1 MKREIRFRG
10 KAIDN
15 GKWVEGYIYQEIPE
29 TYTTYIMPSDLYN
42 GYEYE
47 VPDLYG
53 DDMYRLQFEKYYEVI
68 PESVGQYTGL
78 KDNNGQEIYE
88 GDIIVWS
95 GTLDGCIFNHVCE
108 VIFDLYEWCG
118 WVIYSSKQRWAV
130 PFGEHGCN
138 PNEVNIVGNV
148 YENKELLKTN

>member
-1 MKREIRFRG
+1 MKREIKFRMWNNAEENPSASKMFYDLPNVMECLKQQVLFNNKSNSRFD
-10 KAIDN
+10 IEYDHN
-15 GKWVEGYIYQEIPE
+15 
-29 TYTTYIMPSDLYN
+29 SD
-42 GYEYE
+42 G
-47 VPDLYG
+47 
-53 DDMYRLQFEKYYEVI
+53 
-68 PESVGQYTGL
+68 SVFMQYTGL
-78 KDNNGQEIYE
+78 KDKNGVDIYE

-118 WVIYSSKQRWAV
+118 LAIYSPQQKSTI

-148 YENKELLKTN
+148 YENKELLCLLDKQ

>member
-1 MKREIRFRG
+1 MKRKIRFRAWDG
-10 KAIDN
+10 EEIYEIDGN
-15 GKWVEGYIYQEIPE
+15 SNVVLEYNDISGWNIVPNRHNYDGEYLAGE
-29 TYTTYIMPSDLYN
+29 TI
-42 GYEYE
+42 
-47 VPDLYG
+47 G
-53 DDMYRLQFEKYYEVI
+53 DFVLM
-68 PESVGQYTGL
+68 QYTGL
-78 KDNNGQEIYE
+78 KDKNGVEIYE

-108 VIFDLYEWCG
+108 VIFDLYQWCG
-118 WVIYSSKQRWAV
+118 WAIYSPQQKSTI

>member
-1 MKREIRFRG
+1 MKREIKFRAFWRDTL
-10 KAIDN
+10 KLITDFNNEYVIDACNDEVFIVNQFTGIKDKN
-15 GKWVEGYIYQEIPE
+15 GV
-29 TYTTYIMPSDLYN
+29 D
-42 GYEYE
+42 
-47 VPDLYG
+47 
-53 DDMYRLQFEKYYEVI
+53 
-68 PESVGQYTGL
+68 
-78 KDNNGQEIYE
+78 IYE

-108 VIFDLYEWCG
+108 VIFDLYQWCG
-118 WVIYSSKQRWAV
+118 WAIYSTQQKSTI

>member
-1 MKREIRFRG
+1 MKREIGFRAWNG
-10 KAIDN
+10 ENIIEIDGN
-15 GKWVEGYIYQEIPE
+15 SNVVLEYNDISGWN
-29 TYTTYIMPSDLYN
+29 IMPNRPYYK
-42 GYEYE
+42 GEYLAGE
-47 VPDLYG
+47 TIGVFVL
-53 DDMYRLQFEKYYEVI
+53 M
-68 PESVGQYTGL
+68 QYTGL
-78 KDNNGQEIYE
+78 KDKKGKEIYE

-108 VIFDLYEWCG
+108 VIFDLYQWCG
-118 WVIYSSKQRWAV
+118 WAIYSPQQKSTI